1 MKIAFPP
8 KRIVAA
14 VDMSKP
20 SLAALSVAIGLAK
33 GFGSRLELV
42 YVQDLP
48 LSLLGFGPETEGG
61 ISELAA
67 QMDDF
72 RQWREER
79 LRAQAREMPAS
90 RLRVRT
96 LRGSPAV
103 VLAQL
108 ARPATADLVVLGT
121 HGHSGLE
128 RAAFGSVAEAV
139 VRRAQVPVL
148 TLREPPARGKGIRL
162 LAPFNLRDYAE
173 PALDVAARWA
183 RRLRGSLTV
192 LHVGDA
198 EWTRE
203 ARRRLRARLE
213 PLLGGGPLQLLQARG
228 EPRAEIVREA
238 AEGRYDLLV
247 LAAHRKPFGGG
258 VILGSTAERV
268 LRHSPV
274 PVLSVPSAETG
285 AQAKSLA
292 RTIAGKIYGW

>member
-1 MKIAFPP
+1 MKTTFPP

-20 SLAALSVAIGLAK
+20 SLAALDAAIGLAK
-33 GFGSRLELV
+33 GFGARLEVV

-72 RQWREER
+72 LHWREER
-79 LRAQAREMPAS
+79 LRARAGEMPAA

-96 LRGSPAV
+96 LRGSPAL

-108 ARPATADLVVLGT
+108 ARPAAADLVVLGT

-148 TLREPPARGKGIRL
+148 TLRDPLSRAKGPRV

-173 PALDVAARWA
+173 PALEVAARWA
-183 RRLRGSLTV
+183 QRLRGSLTV
-192 LHVGDA
+192 LNVAA
-198 EWTRE
+198 EEWPKA
-203 ARRRLRARLE
+203 ARQRVRARLE
-213 PLLGGGPLQLLQARG
+213 PLLGSAALHLLQTDG
-228 EPRAEIVREA
+228 DPRAEIVREA
-238 AEGRYDLLV
+238 SSGRYELVV

-258 VILGSTAERV
+258 MILGSTAERV
-268 LRHSPV
+268 LRHSAA
-274 PVLSVPSAETG
+274 PVLSVPSAET
-285 AQAKSLA
+285 AAETKSLA
-292 RTIAGKIYGW
+292 RAIAGKIYGW